1 MLDREKGIQAIIDL
15 QSEIGITET
24 KEDAESGWD
33 SMSSK
38 EQKITM
44 DFHKMIMSINE
55 QTTDTK

>member
-15 QSEIGITET
+15 QAEIGITET
-24 KEDAESGWD
+24 REEAESGWD

-44 DFHKMIMSINE
+44 HYHKLISEHN
-55 QTTDTK
+55 QRK

>member
-15 QSEIGITET
+15 QAKVGNTET
-24 KEDAESGWD
+24 REDAGTGWD

-44 DFHKMIMSINE
+44 DFHKIICE
-55 QTTDTK
+55 QTNE